1 MIHTTAEVLV
11 VAEQI
16 SLMLNT
22 QLLFIV
28 TVRRNRLCPET
39 ESPVLVTFGTRAVG
53 GGGGGECEA
62 QQRATEMVIPSGDSA
77 TFYVDAA
84 SISFISDEM
93 ICFIVSLDG
102 VHGTFKKKCVWK
114 VTDSSYQQ

>member
-11 VAEQI
+11 IEEQI

-53 GGGGGECEA
+53 GGECEA
-62 QQRATEMVIPSGDSA
+62 QRKATEIAISSENTALFYLDPS
-77 TFYVDAA
+77 TIT
-84 SISFISDEM
+84 ISYEEE

-102 VHGTFKKKCVWK
+102 VPGMKFVITSVFVIRCFF
-114 VTDSSYQQ
+114 QQ

>member
-1 MIHTTAEVLV
+1 MEVLV
-11 VAEQI
+11 IEEQI

-39 ESPVLVTFGTRAVG
+39 ESPVLVTFGTSAVG
-53 GGGGGECEA
+53 GAGECEA
-62 QQRATEMVIPSGDSA
+62 QQRAAEMVIPSGDSA

-84 SISFISDEM
+84 SISFNSDEA

-102 VHGTFKKKCVWK
+102 VSGMIQK
-114 VTDSSYQQ
+114 

>member
-1 MIHTTAEVLV
+1 MRVLV

-22 QLLFIV
+22 QLLLIV

-39 ESPVLVTFGTRAVG
+39 ESPVLVTFGTRAVA
-53 GGGGGECEA
+53 GGGECEA
-62 QQRATEMVIPSGDSA
+62 QQRATEMVIPSGDFA

-93 ICFIVSLDG
+93 ICFIVSLHG
-102 VHGTFKKKCVWK
+102 VHGTFKKSVYGK
-114 VTDSSYQQ
+114 

>member
-11 VAEQI
+11 IAEQI

-28 TVRRNRLCPET
+28 TVKRNRLCPET

-53 GGGGGECEA
+53 SGGECEP
-62 QQRATEMVIPSGDSA
+62 QQKATEIAISSENTALFYLDPSTITMGS
-77 TFYVDAA
+77 
-84 SISFISDEM
+84 EEE

-102 VHGTFKKKCVWK
+102 VPGMKLVITSVFVIRCFF
-114 VTDSSYQQ
+114 QQR